1 MTNNVKHIY
10 FPSGDHV
17 PALGQGTWNMG
28 ESDSAAAQE
37 IKALQY
43 GIDLGFSLIDTAE
56 MYANGG
62 SETIVGKAIQ
72 GRRDRVFLVSKVLP
86 SNASMT
92 GTIKACEASLRRMKT
107 DYLDLYLLH
116 WPGSIPLEETVN
128 AMTSLVKQ
136 GKIRQ
141 WGVSNFDVD
150 DLQKLL
156 QLIEPKQLATN
167 QILYNLSRRGIE
179 FDLLPWHEQHHIP
192 LMAYAPIEQGRLLKN
207 EALIKLANQHN
218 VQPAQIA
225 LAWVLRHSNII
236 AIPKASSIEHVKD
249 NANALSIVLTD
260 DDMAYLDQHFPPPKN
275 KEPLAVL

>member
-1 MTNNVKHIY
+1 MTNNIKQIH

-43 GIDLGFSLIDTAE
+43 GIDLGFTLIDTAE

-92 GTIKACEASLRRMKT
+92 GTVNACEASLRRMKT

-141 WGVSNFDVD
+141 WGVSNFDVG

-167 QILYNLSRRGIE
+167 QVLYNLSRRGIE

-207 EALIKLANQHN
+207 QALIQLANKHN

-225 LAWVLRHSNII
+225 LAWVLQHSNII
-236 AIPKASSIEHVKD
+236 AIPKASSIQHVKD
-249 NANALSIVLTD
+249 NANALSIELTN
-260 DDMAYLDQHFPPPKN
+260 DDMAYLNQHFPPPKS
-275 KEPLAVL
+275 KEPLAIL